1 MAVLCMYVEQGGFL
15 RGDVLALGLGETLKT
30 VFLLI
35 PLGDEETEAQRGAMT
50 CSRPHGVRGR
60 AGPSPWVLLF
70 LVQPSFLS
78 IMLVLSSVAC
88 AQCQNCRTD
97 KCVVIWPIHP
107 QVLEADSPWE
117 GGLALSYW
125 SSLLLLCRHVQ
136 EGYLLGP
143 LWEWGRHPG
152 LQERDLCLPSGLAGA
167 PSLS

>member
-50 CSRPHGVRGR
+50 CSKPHGVRGR

-78 IMLVLSSVAC
+78 VMLVLSSVAC

-107 QVLEADSPWE
+107 QVLEADSPGRVAWPYHI
-117 GGLALSYW
+117 GPA
-125 SSLLLLCRHVQ
+125 CRFFVDMSR
-136 EGYLLGP
+136 EDTCLGP
-143 LWEWGRHPG
+143 SGNGGGTPDCRSGTSVSPLAW
-152 LQERDLCLPSGLAGA
+152 LVLP
-167 PSLS
+167 P